1 MCSVRLLIR
10 VVRMAIW
17 TSGEPESDSPRRYS
31 WINVRFRSLVT
42 VIAGR
47 FSPAREAGP
56 IAGGK
61 RVRRISLRYYDLG
74 LFLQETTRTYKGSN
88 VASSAGIA
96 RASGRAIRLLTILS
110 YPPNFVVAN
119 ITFAAKFWAG
129 RTAFG
134 TP

>member
-47 FSPAREAGP
+47 FSPAHEAGP
-56 IAGGK
+56 IAGVK
-61 RVRRISLRYYDLG
+61 RVRRISLRYYDFG
-74 LFLQETTRTYKGSN
+74 LFLQETTHTYKGSN
-88 VASSAGIA
+88 VALLLGIA
-96 RASGRAIRLLTILS
+96 RASGGRIRAPEPLFYSPDFEVTDI
-110 YPPNFVVAN
+110 
-119 ITFAAKFWAG
+119 
-129 RTAFG
+129 AFG
-134 TP
+134 TKLW